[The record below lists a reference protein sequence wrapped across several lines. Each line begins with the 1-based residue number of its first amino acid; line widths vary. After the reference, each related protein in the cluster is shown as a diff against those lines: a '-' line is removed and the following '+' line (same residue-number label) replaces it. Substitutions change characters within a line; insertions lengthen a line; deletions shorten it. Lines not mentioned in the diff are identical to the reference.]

1 MDRPFIRFRT
11 YFINLE
17 AVACVETTEDGG
29 MALTIMNREHPIR
42 LGPKEAIEF
51 AHIMTRFSIQL
62 REPADD

>member
-1 MDRPFIRFRT
+1 MDRPFIRFRN
-11 YFINLE
+11 YFVNLE

-51 AHIMTRFSIQL
+51 AQIVARFSIQL
-62 REPADD
+62 RETADD